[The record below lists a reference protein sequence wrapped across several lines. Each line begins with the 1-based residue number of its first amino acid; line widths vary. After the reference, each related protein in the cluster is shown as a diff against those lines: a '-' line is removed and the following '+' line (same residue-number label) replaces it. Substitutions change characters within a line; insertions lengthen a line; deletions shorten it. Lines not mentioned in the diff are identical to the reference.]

1 MNLSYPNER
10 IRGLQDLVERVS
22 KELPLPEG
30 IGNAKTQYQ
39 RLQGNKVPI
48 SKDDYSDLE
57 MVVLTAEECGIPG
70 SKEARTEFDLLLQRT
85 NVPGQRQAQKNFSKT
100 LPATNV
106 SSTQNQGGHHNTTD
120 ARLGD
125 RNFMNRTHSPDR
137 ENNMKSVSVLEY
149 NRLVESEKSYKA
161 QVQELTTRLS
171 SFASKQLTTNNP
183 NIADLSDRNRPTKL
197 GEKFE
202 QLYDNEW
209 SEAFEYLKGI
219 PMDEDQILKTLVDI
233 SQKAYEFCQDFAEQ
247 ELTRLESHFIDVM
260 THIKWTCEESSGKKI
275 DLLVHRN
282 PEDKSAFV
290 GLNRHMAD
298 ARKACAIASVPA
310 LCEMFKGHVYRE
322 HFDKITLEPRLEKYV
337 DRCLEYSF
345 LMVVQDPPMYLE
357 YPESGQKINTSL
369 FKPFRQKGSVVQMC
383 VWPCVC
389 LHKDG
394 PVVCKGYVLPK

>member
-39 RLQGNKVPI
+39 RLQGNNEAK
-48 SKDDYSDLE
+48 SKDDYSDLKK
-57 MVVLTAEECGIPG
+57 VVNTAEEIGIPG
-70 SKEARTEFDLLLQRT
+70 SKEARAEFDVLLQRT
-85 NVPGQRQAQKNFSKT
+85 NVPGQRQAQANFSKT
-100 LPATNV
+100 LPATSV
-106 SSTQNQGGHHNTTD
+106 SSTQNQAGHHNITD

-137 ENNMKSVSVLEY
+137 ENNMKSVSMLEY

-219 PMDEDQILKTLVDI
+219 PMEEDQILKTLVDI
-233 SQKAYEFCQDFAEQ
+233 SRKAYEFCQDFAQQ
-247 ELTRLESHFIDVM
+247 ELERLESHFIDMM
-260 THIKWTCEESSGKKI
+260 TYIKWTCEDSYGEKR
-275 DLLVHRN
+275 DLRVHRN
-282 PEDKSAFV
+282 SEDKSAFL
-290 GLNRHMAD
+290 GLNRLMVD
-298 ARKACAIASVPA
+298 ARKACATASIPA
-310 LCEMFKGHVYRE
+310 LAVMFKSHVYKE
-322 HFDKITLEPRLEKYV
+322 QLDKLSLEPRLEKYV
-337 DRCLEYSF
+337 DRCVEYSF

-357 YPESGQKINTSL
+357 YPEKGQKINTSL

-394 PVVCKGYVLPK
+394 PVVCKGYVLPQ

>member
-1 MNLSYPNER
+1 MTTAAIHLE
-10 IRGLQDLVERVS
+10 
-22 KELPLPEG
+22 
-30 IGNAKTQYQ
+30 KTDVTRDVMDKIVYIT
-39 RLQGNKVPI
+39 V
-48 SKDDYSDLE
+48 
-57 MVVLTAEECGIPG
+57 
-70 SKEARTEFDLLLQRT
+70 
-85 NVPGQRQAQKNFSKT
+85 NFSKT
-100 LPATNV
+100 VPATGV
-106 SSTQNQGGHHNTTD
+106 SSTQSQAGHHDFTD
-120 ARLGD
+120 TRHND
-125 RNFMNRTHSPDR
+125 RSSMNRTHSPDR

-209 SEAFEYLKGI
+209 SEAFEYLKEI

-233 SQKAYEFCQDFAEQ
+233 SRKAYEFCQDFAQQ
-247 ELTRLESHFIDVM
+247 ELKRLESHFIEVM
-260 THIKWTCEESSGKKI
+260 TYIKWTYVNSSGVE
-275 DLLVHRN
+275 DYLHVHRN
-282 PEDKSAFV
+282 PEDQSAFL
-290 GLNRHMAD
+290 GLSRHMAD
-298 ARKACAIASVPA
+298 ARKACATASVPA
-310 LCEMFKGHVYRE
+310 LVEIFKSHQFKE
-322 HFDKITLEPRLEKYV
+322 QFSNIPMKPRLEKYV
-337 DRCLEYSF
+337 DKCLEYSF

-394 PVVCKGYVLPK
+394 PVVCKGYVLPQ

>member
-1 MNLSYPNER
+1 MNSSTQKEQ
-10 IRGLQDLVERVS
+10 IRDLQDLVERVS
-22 KELPLPEG
+22 GGLPLPGKCTE
-30 IGNAKTQYQ
+30 NAKTQYKRFQ
-39 RLQGNKVPI
+39 ENNTAK
-48 SKDDYSDLE
+48 SKDDYSDLKK
-57 MVVLTAEECGIPG
+57 VVFKAEEIGIPG
-70 SKEARTEFDLLLQRT
+70 SREARAEFDLLLLRT
-85 NVPGQRQAQKNFSKT
+85 NVPGQRQAQTDFSKT
-100 LPATNV
+100 LPATGV
-106 SSTQNQGGHHNTTD
+106 SSTQNQAGHHDFTD
-120 ARLGD
+120 ARLRD
-125 RNFMNRTHSPDR
+125 RTRSPDR
-137 ENNMKSVSVLEY
+137 EKNMKSVSVLEY

-219 PMDEDQILKTLVDI
+219 PMEEDQILQTLVDI
-233 SQKAYEFCQDFAEQ
+233 SRKAYEFCQDFAQQ
-247 ELTRLESHFIDVM
+247 ELERLESHFIDVM
-260 THIKWTCEESSGKKI
+260 TYIKWTYVKSVGVE
-275 DLLVHRN
+275 DYLRVHRN
-282 PEDKSAFV
+282 PEDSSAFL
-290 GLNRHMAD
+290 GLKRFLVD
-298 ARKACAIASVPA
+298 ARKACATASLPA
-310 LCEMFKGHVYRE
+310 LAEMFKSHVYRE
-322 HFDKITLEPRLEKYV
+322 HFGISMEPRLEKYI
-337 DRCLEYSF
+337 DRCVEYSF

-394 PVVCKGYVLPK
+394 PVVCKGYVLPQ